1 MSPQTLNSI
10 QTEGVTFT
18 GTQAENLTLTS
29 SVLQMPEGSEI
40 SLPSATHGV
49 SYKFESG
56 VGITLTKGDDQTIAV
71 NAPGGTVQN
80 ADFPEGLK
88 KIAITSGSAELST
101 LVTRDLSTD
110 GDEDHQIVIDFSTNV
125 ATQES
130 ILR

>member
-1 MSPQTLNSI
+1 M
-10 QTEGVTFT
+10 
-18 GTQAENLTLTS
+18 
-29 SVLQMPEGSEI
+29 
-40 SLPSATHGV
+40 

-88 KIAITSGSAELST
+88 KITITSGSAELST

-110 GDEDHQIVIDFSTNV
+110 GDEDNQITIDFSTNV
-125 ATQES
+125 ATPGEYPTLVIAPGSYFSTGITQGQDGERFDS
-130 ILR
+130 